1 MNVPLLDLKKQ
12 LAPLR
17 DQIIAAVT
25 EVIDS
30 TGYILGPKVEE
41 LEDQVARYCR
51 TAQAIG
57 VSSGT
62 DALLAALMGV
72 GVGPGDLVLT
82 TPYTFVATIGSI
94 LRLGAQPIFA
104 DIDPVSF
111 NIAPDRVA
119 EVLAD
124 ASLAGRI
131 KALLPVHLY
140 GQCADMA
147 RLLPLAAQYGIPLIE
162 DAAQAIGAACP
173 LAEGGSPVWRK
184 AGAMGVAG
192 CFSFFP
198 SKNLGGIGDG
208 GMITLSDEQLA
219 ERIRILRVHGGS
231 PKYHHPVVG
240 GNFRLDP
247 IQAVALSVKLPHLP
261 AWHQARRRNAAHYA
275 QLFQEAGLVESGAV
289 QLPAAVYAEAARA
302 AQDEPDYHIYNQY
315 VLRVSER
322 DRLREFLTGRHIGC
336 EIYYPVPMHKQGCV
350 KEFGMNELSFPESER
365 AARETL
371 ALPVY
376 PELTREMQQFV
387 VEQIQQ
393 FYKTR

>member
-17 DQIIAAVT
+17 DEILAAVT

-30 TGYILGPKVEE
+30 TGYILGPKVEA
-41 LEDQVARYCR
+41 LEGEVAQYCR
-51 TAQAIG
+51 TAYGIG

-62 DALLAALMGV
+62 DALLATLMGL

-94 LRLGAQPIFA
+94 LRLGARPVFA
-104 DIDPVSF
+104 DIDPVTF
-111 NIAPDRVA
+111 NIDPDRVE

-124 ASLAGRI
+124 SSLAGKI
-131 KALLPVHLY
+131 KVLLPVHLY

-147 RLLPLAAQYGIPLIE
+147 RLVPLADKYGIPLVE

-173 LAEGGSPVWRK
+173 VAEDGRTVWRK
-184 AGAMGVAG
+184 AGSMGVAG

-208 GMITLSDEQLA
+208 GMITLSDEALA
-219 ERIRILRVHGGS
+219 ERIRVIRVHGGS

-261 AWHQARRRNAAHYA
+261 EWHMARRRNAAYYA
-275 QLFQEAGLVESGAV
+275 TLFQDSGLVANGFV
-289 QLPAAVYAEAARA
+289 QMPAAVYEAAARA
-302 AQDEPDYHIYNQY
+302 DQEEPDYHIYNQY
-315 VLRVSER
+315 VIRVSDR
-322 DRLREFLTGRHIGC
+322 DRLRAFLTQQQVGC
-336 EIYYPVPMHKQGCV
+336 EVYYPIPMHKQGCMQV
-350 KEFGMNELSFPESER
+350 FGMNELSFPESER
-365 AARETL
+365 ASMETL
-371 ALPVY
+371 ALPIF

-387 VEQIQQ
+387 IDQICQ
-393 FYKTR
+393 FYKAR